1 MEVKKSKV
9 MSVQANGTWEGS
21 YGVMFKNEIVFQN
34 GDVGEYSS
42 KNKDQNKF
50 EVGAE
55 SEYEYTSGQYPK
67 IKPHYSQSA
76 QGGGGGFKGGF
87 SGGGKSDEV
96 QNKIVRQSMLKA
108 SVDFHAINPQL
119 KPSEVDVLKT
129 AERFVTF
136 VNGNDEVQL
145 PKEWTKVE
153 PSQEKFESTI
163 NKPMS
168 LPKDEANDLPF

>member
-55 SEYEYTSGQYPK
+55 AEYEYTGGKFPK
-67 IKPHYSQSA
+67 VKPHYNQP
-76 QGGGGGFKGGF
+76 QGGGGFKGGF

-108 SVDFHAINPQL
+108 SVDFHAINPEL

-129 AERFVTF
+129 AERFVAF
-136 VNGNDEVQL
+136 VNGNAETQL
-145 PKEWTKVE
+145 PSDWSEVKVVSPSE
-153 PSQEKFESTI
+153 PQV
-163 NKPMS
+163 
-168 LPKDEANDLPF
+168 KDEANDLPF